1 MYHETSWGPPALLSL
16 LQRNYQKVNPI
27 IKEILKILV
36 WEEGENQ
43 EDFDDEND
51 SDLNDGL
58 EGSEGAF

>member
-1 MYHETSWGPPALLSL
+1 MSL